1 LEAENDFA
9 ANAVAE
15 KDKAQ
20 VSAVKRDDVLIFSG
34 LKELNGGGGEDVFFR
49 LARMRSYVHRNIVT
63 ISEPTQDLGSQ
74 GPS

>member
-20 VSAVKRDDVLIFSG
+20 VSAVKRDVVLIFSG
-34 LKELNGGGGEDVFFR
+34 LKELNGGVGRDVFCR
-49 LARMRSYVHRNIVT
+49 RAKLRSYVHRNIVT
-63 ISEPTQDLGSQ
+63 TSEPTQDLGSQ
-74 GPS
+74 GP

>member
-20 VSAVKRDDVLIFSG
+20 VSAVKRAVVLIFSG
-34 LKELNGGGGEDVFFR
+34 LKELNGEVGEDAFCRF
-49 LARMRSYVHRNIVT
+49 ARMRSYVHRNIVT
-63 ISEPTQDLGSQ
+63 ASEPTQDLASQ
-74 GPS
+74 GP